1 MSAEELPE
9 RVFGFGN
16 MFVAPEDDPRVLAN
30 FYGERETLAAYLG
43 NYRKTLELKC
53 SGLDASAMGRRSVPP
68 SDLSLLGLVRHLAAV
83 ERFWFRLVL
92 GREQVPNLFLE
103 PDGRDASVA
112 DAVGDDQSVAQAWEA
127 WRTEVAHAEEF
138 MAGVEDLGACVPF
151 PLDSEMGDTVAVRD
165 VVVHIIEEYAR
176 HMGHADL
183 LRERIDGRVGQ

>member
-1 MSAEELPE
+1 MSDVPAE
-9 RVFGFGN
+9 RTFGFGN
-16 MFVAPEDDPRVLAN
+16 MFVAPDQDPRVLAN

-53 SGLDASAMGRRSVPP
+53 SGLDAAAMARRSVPP

-92 GREQVPNLFLE
+92 ARQKVPNLFLNE
-103 PDGRDASVA
+103 DDRDESIV
-112 DAVGDDQSVAQAWEA
+112 DAVGDDAVVAEA
-127 WRTEVAHAEEF
+127 WDAWRSEVAHAEEF
-138 MAGVEDLGACVPF
+138 LAGVDDLGACVPF
-151 PLDSEMGDTVAVRD
+151 PLDSETGDEVAVRD
-165 VVVHIIEEYAR
+165 VLVHMIEEYAR

>member
-1 MSAEELPE
+1 MSLDNLPE

-16 MFVAPEDDPRVLAN
+16 MFVTPDEDPRILAN

-53 SGLDASAMGRRSVPP
+53 AGLDAAALARRSVPP

-92 GREQVPNLFLE
+92 TQQKVPNLFLG
-103 PDGRDASVA
+103 DGDRDESIV
-112 DAVGDDQSVAQAWEA
+112 DAVGDDEMVAQAWDA
-127 WRTEVAHAEEF
+127 WRDEVAFAEEYLQ
-138 MAGVEDLGACVPF
+138 GVGDLGARVPF
-151 PLDSEMGDTVAVRD
+151 PLDSETGDEVAVRD
-165 VVVHIIEEYAR
+165 VLVHLIEEYAR